1 MSRTWLRLGQ
11 SPAVKVI
18 LGSRSGAKPALLRGY
33 FHATIKM
40 HKIRPPVLATP
51 TAAQEP
57 FQGRLLRFTRK
68 DRLPGASGAVFS
80 IGVDDRD
87 DEQGYIDGH
96 HECFEYAHRTTSL
109 PPVES
114 GIREGRP

>member
-1 MSRTWLRLGQ
+1 MSRALLRLGH
-11 SPAVKVI
+11 SPAVKAI
-18 LGSRSGAKPALLRGY
+18 FGRRSGAKPALLRGY

-87 DEQGYIDGH
+87 DEHGYIDGH
-96 HECFEYAHRTTSL
+96 HECFKYAHRTTSL